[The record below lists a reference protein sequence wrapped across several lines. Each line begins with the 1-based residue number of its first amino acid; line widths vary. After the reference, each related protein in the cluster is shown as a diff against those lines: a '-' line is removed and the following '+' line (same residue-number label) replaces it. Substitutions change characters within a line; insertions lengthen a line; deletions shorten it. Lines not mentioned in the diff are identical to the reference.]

1 MCSVRSVTV
10 LLMAFV
16 DSGAVSL
23 GAPMVCSR
31 YSCKHNVN
39 PHSWQH

>member
-10 LLMAFV
+10 LSMAFV

-23 GAPMVCSR
+23 GTPMVCSR
-31 YSCKHNVN
+31 YLYKHFVN